1 MRDRVY
7 LLGGL
12 RSHIGIRYG
21 IFKMVRPEV
30 LGGEILHRV
39 WSKYGKSALP
49 DLVLC
54 GNAVGP
60 GGNIGRLTVLEAG
73 LPEEVPAMTLDL
85 QCASALAT
93 IDLSAAKI
101 ASGMADFILAG
112 GTESASLAPRR
123 IYQEWDERSR
133 KREPEFT
140 AAQFRPGE
148 FSDDAMLL
156 GAERAAKKA
165 GISKEEADEAALL
178 SHKRASRV
186 EKEGCLA
193 PYIVPL
199 FGSTR
204 DEAIRPRMSERLL
217 ARAPH
222 VTNVPD
228 GILTA
233 ANACT
238 MNDGAAFVALASD
251 DWVKAHGAH
260 PMAEI
265 KAVRASR
272 RRCGLLAS
280 HGRSG
285 GLSVVISRGAF
296 L

>member
-85 QCASALAT
+85 QCASALAA

-133 KREPEFT
+133 KRAPEFT
-140 AAQFRPGE
+140 AAQFRPGNLVMMRC
-148 FSDDAMLL
+148 FWVRSARRRKQGFPKKKRTRQPFLATS
-156 GAERAAKKA
+156 GRAA
-165 GISKEEADEAALL
+165 
-178 SHKRASRV
+178 
-186 EKEGCLA
+186 
-193 PYIVPL
+193 
-199 FGSTR
+199 
-204 DEAIRPRMSERLL
+204 
-217 ARAPH
+217 
-222 VTNVPD
+222 
-228 GILTA
+228 
-233 ANACT
+233 
-238 MNDGAAFVALASD
+238 
-251 DWVKAHGAH
+251 
-260 PMAEI
+260 
-265 KAVRASR
+265 
-272 RRCGLLAS
+272 
-280 HGRSG
+280 
-285 GLSVVISRGAF
+285 
-296 L
+296 

>member
-1 MRDRVY
+1 MASSRRC
-7 LLGGL
+7 GL
-12 RSHIGIRYG
+12 RCWAEKFFTG
-21 IFKMVRPEV
+21 
-30 LGGEILHRV
+30 
-39 WSKYGKSALP
+39 SKYGKSALP

-85 QCASALAT
+85 QCASALAA

-165 GISKEEADEAALL
+165 GISREGRLPRAVY
-178 SHKRASRV
+178 RASLWQY
-186 EKEGCLA
+186 KG
-193 PYIVPL
+193 
-199 FGSTR
+199 
-204 DEAIRPRMSERLL
+204 
-217 ARAPH
+217 
-222 VTNVPD
+222 
-228 GILTA
+228 
-233 ANACT
+233 
-238 MNDGAAFVALASD
+238 
-251 DWVKAHGAH
+251 
-260 PMAEI
+260 
-265 KAVRASR
+265 
-272 RRCGLLAS
+272 
-280 HGRSG
+280 
-285 GLSVVISRGAF
+285 
-296 L
+296 

>member
-21 IFKMVRPEV
+21 IFKTVRPEV

-85 QCASALAT
+85 QCASALAA

-165 GISKEEADEAALL
+165 
-178 SHKRASRV
+178 
-186 EKEGCLA
+186 
-193 PYIVPL
+193 
-199 FGSTR
+199 R
-204 DEAIRPRMSERLL
+204 DFQR
-217 ARAPH
+217 
-222 VTNVPD
+222 
-228 GILTA
+228 
-233 ANACT
+233 
-238 MNDGAAFVALASD
+238 
-251 DWVKAHGAH
+251 
-260 PMAEI
+260 
-265 KAVRASR
+265 
-272 RRCGLLAS
+272 
-280 HGRSG
+280 RSG
-285 GLSVVISRGAF
+285 RGSPS
-296 L
+296 